1 MVEVESATDLLE
13 CRGVEANAS
22 SRLVAAGTGEVR
34 EDVGKLGDQLTDN
47 FVSRADGSTGRSD
60 PLVVL
65 PEGVHPAVITTPDR
79 PLSLALIS
87 LICAISMV

>member
-1 MVEVESATDLLE
+1 MCRRTPRRDSLLPE
-13 CRGVEANAS
+13 AAKCAKMSGKRGDPV
-22 SRLVAAGTGEVR
+22 
-34 EDVGKLGDQLTDN
+34 TDN